1 MQIVT
6 LKKNTLI
13 RHFIFLLILAIGFG
27 TVVISQNTHTETA
40 EVKLYYVDAQM
51 LRLIPVNTQ
60 IPQMSTQ
67 KMAQRVADELVEGYD
82 DNPKIRRIIP
92 NVKHGIKVKVLDRI
106 AYVDIKQ
113 ELADKHPDGRDL
125 ELLTVYS
132 IVNSLTGLD
141 GIVNVRFTIDG
152 KRQKDFKGYIDMR
165 ETFIPDYFI

>member
-1 MQIVT
+1 MEVFVLQIVT

-27 TVVISQNTHTETA
+27 TVVISQNTHTE
-40 EVKLYYVDAQM
+40 
-51 LRLIPVNTQ
+51 
-60 IPQMSTQ
+60 
-67 KMAQRVADELVEGYD
+67 MAQRVADELVEGYD

-106 AYVDIKQ
+106 AYVDLKQ
-113 ELADKHPDGRDL
+113 ELVDKHPEGRDL

>member
-27 TVVISQNTHTETA
+27 TVVISQNTHTEMT

-51 LRLIPVNTQ
+51 LRLIPVKTQ

-67 KMAQRVADELVEGYD
+67 KMAQRIADELVEGYD

-106 AYVDIKQ
+106 AYGGYK
-113 ELADKHPDGRDL
+113 A
-125 ELLTVYS
+125 
-132 IVNSLTGLD
+132 
-141 GIVNVRFTIDG
+141 GIGGQAPR
-152 KRQKDFKGYIDMR
+152 RS
-165 ETFIPDYFI
+165 